1 MYNLIPYIEAPMSN
15 FSEARLQIR
24 EAQARH
30 RPVEEMVRGACVPY
44 FRRGEMSIPAFK
56 LPPGGDPETDGRAK
70 SLRLMSK
77 AASLPIDFFFYD
89 LEDAAPDNPDFK
101 PLARRFVVEAFETL
115 DLSGRVRAFRPN
127 NIRTPYFEDD
137 IVEVVGAIGEKLDAI
152 VLPKTE
158 TADEVRDV
166 QEILRTVQ
174 RCAGRDN
181 TIRLEVLI
189 ESPRAF
195 VDAEQIAAIEDV
207 SALVFGAWD
216 FARTIGGRVEPDSWL
231 QDQGTARQ
239 LLPILAAAHGKEAV
253 DAVTATLPIRP
264 KDPTDARAKAAYEA
278 AILAA
283 KRDAEDARRIGYAA
297 KWILHPDQIEPIQG
311 AWTPS
316 REEALA
322 ALDLTRRY
330 TEAAIAGS
338 GAELHGNALADKAVV
353 GTEWWQVRAGLNA
366 GILNASDIQATGH
379 TLESLERTVRTR

>member
-1 MYNLIPYIEAPMSN
+1 MVDFEQ
-15 FSEARLQIR
+15 ARSQIQS
-24 EAQARH
+24 AQARH
-30 RPVEEMVRGACVPY
+30 RSIEEMVRGANVPY

-89 LEDAAPDNPDFK
+89 LEDAAPDNASFK
-101 PLARRFVVEAFETL
+101 PLARRFLIEAFQTL
-115 DLSGRVRAFRPN
+115 DLSGKIRAFRPN

-137 IVEVVGAIGEKLDAI
+137 IIEVVGTIGAQLDAI
-152 VLPKTE
+152 ILPKTE
-158 TADEVRDV
+158 TAEEVEDV
-166 QEILRTVQ
+166 QKILRTVQ
-174 RCAGRDN
+174 RLAGRSN

-195 VDAEQIAAIEDV
+195 VQAEQIASITDV

-216 FARTIGGRVEPDSWL
+216 FARTIGSRVEAETWL

-264 KDPTDARAKAAYEA
+264 KDPSDAPAVQRYEA
-278 AILAA
+278 AIQTAR
-283 KRDAEDARRIGYAA
+283 RDAEDARRIGYAA
-297 KWILHPDQIEPIQG
+297 KWILHPDQIEPIHS

-316 REEALA
+316 RETALA

-330 TEAAIAGS
+330 AEAALAGS

-353 GTEWWQVRAGLNA
+353 GTEWWQVRAGLSA
-366 GILNASDIQATGH
+366 GILSDADIVATGH
-379 TLESLERTVRTR
+379 SLETLERTVRTR

>member
-1 MYNLIPYIEAPMSN
+1 MCNLTLYTEAPMSD
-15 FSEARLQIR
+15 FSEARQQIR
-24 EAQARH
+24 DAQALH
-30 RPVEEMVRGACVPY
+30 RPVEEMVRGARVPY

-70 SLRLMSK
+70 SLRLMAK
-77 AASLPIDFFFYD
+77 AATLPIDFFFYD

-101 PLARRFVVEAFETL
+101 PLARRFLIEAFQTL

-127 NIRTPYFEDD
+127 NIRTHYFEDD
-137 IVEVVGAIGEKLDAI
+137 IVEVVGAIGHKLDAI

-158 TADEVRDV
+158 TAEEVVDV
-166 QEILRTVQ
+166 QRILRTMQ
-174 RCAGRDN
+174 RLAGRDN
-181 TIRLEVLI
+181 IIRLEVLI

-195 VDAEQIAAIEDV
+195 VQAEQIASIDDV
-207 SALVFGAWD
+207 TALIFGAWD

-264 KDPTDARAKAAYEA
+264 KDATDAAASAQYEA
-278 AILAA
+278 ALVAA
-283 KRDAEDARRIGYAA
+283 RRDAEDARRIGYAA
-297 KWILHPDQIEPIQG
+297 KWILHPDQIAPIHG

-316 REEALA
+316 RQTALA
-322 ALDLTRRY
+322 ALELTRRY
-330 TEAAIAGS
+330 TEAALAGS

-353 GTEWWQVRAGLNA
+353 GTEWWQVRAGLSA
-366 GILNASDIQATGH
+366 GILDASDIQATGH
-379 TLESLERTVRTR
+379 TIETLERTVRTR

>member
-1 MYNLIPYIEAPMSN
+1 MVDFE
-15 FSEARLQIR
+15 
-24 EAQARH
+24 QARSQIQSAQVRH
-30 RPVEEMVRGACVPY
+30 RSIEEMVRGANVPY

-89 LEDAAPDNPDFK
+89 LEDAAPDNASFK
-101 PLARRFVVEAFETL
+101 PLARRFLIEAFQTL
-115 DLSGRVRAFRPN
+115 DLSGKIRAFRPN

-137 IVEVVGAIGEKLDAI
+137 IIEVVGTIGAQLDAI
-152 VLPKTE
+152 ILPKTE
-158 TADEVRDV
+158 TAEEVEDV
-166 QEILRTVQ
+166 QKILRTVQ
-174 RCAGRDN
+174 RLAGRSN

-195 VDAEQIAAIEDV
+195 VQAEQIASITDV

-216 FARTIGGRVEPDSWL
+216 FARTIGSRVEAETWL

-264 KDPTDARAKAAYEA
+264 KDPSDAPAVQRYEA
-278 AILAA
+278 AIQTAR
-283 KRDAEDARRIGYAA
+283 RDAEDARRIGYAA
-297 KWILHPDQIEPIQG
+297 KWILHPDQIEPIHS

-316 REEALA
+316 RETALA

-330 TEAAIAGS
+330 AEAALAGS

-353 GTEWWQVRAGLNA
+353 GTEWWQVRAGLSA
-366 GILNASDIQATGH
+366 GILSDADIVATGH
-379 TLESLERTVRTR
+379 SLETLERTVRTR

>member
-1 MYNLIPYIEAPMSN
+1 MVDFEQ
-15 FSEARLQIR
+15 ARSQIQS
-24 EAQARH
+24 AQARH
-30 RPVEEMVRGACVPY
+30 RSIEEMVRGANVPY

-89 LEDAAPDNPDFK
+89 LEDAAPDNASFK
-101 PLARRFVVEAFETL
+101 PLARRFLIEAFQTL
-115 DLSGRVRAFRPN
+115 DLSGKIRAFRPN

-137 IVEVVGAIGEKLDAI
+137 IIEVVGTIGAQLDAI
-152 VLPKTE
+152 ILPKTE
-158 TADEVRDV
+158 TAEEVEDV
-166 QEILRTVQ
+166 QKILRTVQ
-174 RCAGRDN
+174 RLAGRSN

-195 VDAEQIAAIEDV
+195 VQAEQIASITDV

-216 FARTIGGRVEPDSWL
+216 FARTIGSRVEAETWL

-264 KDPTDARAKAAYEA
+264 KDPADAPAVQRYEA
-278 AILAA
+278 AIQTAR
-283 KRDAEDARRIGYAA
+283 RDAEDARRIGYAA
-297 KWILHPDQIEPIQG
+297 KWILHPDQIEPIHS

-316 REEALA
+316 RETALA

-330 TEAAIAGS
+330 AEAALAGS

-353 GTEWWQVRAGLNA
+353 GTEWWQVRAGLSA
-366 GILNASDIQATGH
+366 GILSDADIVATGH
-379 TLESLERTVRTR
+379 SLETLERTVRTR

>member
-1 MYNLIPYIEAPMSN
+1 MVDFEQ
-15 FSEARLQIR
+15 ARSQIQS
-24 EAQARH
+24 AQARH
-30 RPVEEMVRGACVPY
+30 RSIEEMVRGANVPY

-89 LEDAAPDNPDFK
+89 LEDAAPDNASFK
-101 PLARRFVVEAFETL
+101 PLARRFLIEAFQTL
-115 DLSGRVRAFRPN
+115 DLSGKIRAFRPN

-137 IVEVVGAIGEKLDAI
+137 IIEVVGTIGAQLDAI
-152 VLPKTE
+152 ILPKTE
-158 TADEVRDV
+158 TAEEVKDV
-166 QEILRTVQ
+166 QKILRTVQ
-174 RCAGRDN
+174 RLAGRSN

-189 ESPRAF
+189 ESPSAF
-195 VDAEQIAAIEDV
+195 VQAEQIASITDV

-216 FARTIGGRVEPDSWL
+216 FARTIGGRVEPETWL

-264 KDPTDARAKAAYEA
+264 KDPADAPAVQRYEA
-278 AILAA
+278 AIQTAR
-283 KRDAEDARRIGYAA
+283 RDAEDARRIGYAA
-297 KWILHPDQIEPIQG
+297 KWILHPDQIEPIHS

-316 REEALA
+316 RETALA

-330 TEAAIAGS
+330 AEAALAGS

-353 GTEWWQVRAGLNA
+353 GTEWWQVRAGLSA
-366 GILNASDIQATGH
+366 GILSAADIVATGH
-379 TLESLERTVRTR
+379 SLETLERTVRTR

>member
-1 MYNLIPYIEAPMSN
+1 MVDFE
-15 FSEARLQIR
+15 
-24 EAQARH
+24 QARSQIQSAQVRH
-30 RPVEEMVRGACVPY
+30 RSIEEMVRGANVPY

-89 LEDAAPDNPDFK
+89 LEDAAPDNASFK
-101 PLARRFVVEAFETL
+101 PLARRFLIEAFQTL
-115 DLSGRVRAFRPN
+115 DLSGKIRAFRPN

-137 IVEVVGAIGEKLDAI
+137 IIEVVGTIGAQLDAI
-152 VLPKTE
+152 ILPKTE
-158 TADEVRDV
+158 TAEEVEDV
-166 QEILRTVQ
+166 QKILRTVQ
-174 RCAGRDN
+174 RLAGRSN

-195 VDAEQIAAIEDV
+195 VQAEQIASITDV

-216 FARTIGGRVEPDSWL
+216 FARTIGSRVEAETWL

-264 KDPTDARAKAAYEA
+264 KDPSDAPAVQRYEA
-278 AILAA
+278 AIQTAR
-283 KRDAEDARRIGYAA
+283 RDAEDARRIGYAA
-297 KWILHPDQIEPIQG
+297 KWILHPDQIEPIHS

-316 REEALA
+316 RETALA

-330 TEAAIAGS
+330 AEAALAGS

-353 GTEWWQVRAGLNA
+353 GTEWWQVRAGLSA
-366 GILNASDIQATGH
+366 GILSAADIVATGH
-379 TLESLERTVRTR
+379 SLETLERTVRTR